1 MTASKAV
8 KTNMKTAIQK
18 SRASKSDVKKA
29 TKKAMAQY
37 GNALRNLANR

>member
-1 MTASKAV
+1 MATAKSAKSKKITV
-8 KTNMKTAIQK
+8 ST
-18 SRASKSDVKKA
+18 SRASKADIKKA

>member
-1 MTASKAV
+1 MATVKSSKTKKVTTATSRTSKAD
-8 KTNMKTAIQK
+8 I
-18 SRASKSDVKKA
+18 KKA